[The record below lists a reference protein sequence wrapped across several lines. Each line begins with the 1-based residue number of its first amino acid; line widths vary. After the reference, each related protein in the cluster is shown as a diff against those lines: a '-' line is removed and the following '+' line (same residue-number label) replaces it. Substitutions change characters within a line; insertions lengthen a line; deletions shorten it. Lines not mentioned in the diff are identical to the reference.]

1 VCFFNERVDVELDGE
16 LQERPDSPWKHK
28 ALAGR

>member
-16 LQERPDSPWKHK
+16 LQARPESLWKHK
-28 ALAGR
+28 APAGR